1 MGSLF
6 ESSEP
11 DADSQDVLVA
21 YIDGGARGN
30 PGPAGFGCYLQDAN
44 GKCVAEL
51 NGFLGVRTNNF
62 AEYSALLAAL
72 RYAVDNDFCDVQV
85 VSDSE
90 LLVKQ
95 MKGQYKVNS
104 PDLRPLWEEA
114 RQLTRKLDSFSIKHV
129 LRHQNKE
136 ADRLANLAMD
146 AGSKRGSATRANPY
160 EKPPATAAPAAPK
173 AAPFSHELEGV
184 VHDGVIEIFGRDLPE
199 GTRVKIRVV
208 AEPR

>member
-1 MGSLF
+1 MDSLF
-6 ESSEP
+6 DDPRKP
-11 DADSQDVLVA
+11 DVDAQDVLVA

-30 PGPAGFGCYLQDAN
+30 PGPSGYGCYLQDAN
-44 GKCVAEL
+44 GKCIAEL

-72 RYAVDNDFCDVQV
+72 DYALENEFDDLQV

-104 PDLRPLWEEA
+104 PELRLLWEEA
-114 RQLTRKLDSFSIKHV
+114 RARVKRLHSFSIRHV
-129 LRHQNKE
+129 LRAQNKE
-136 ADRLANLAMD
+136 ADRLANAAMD
-146 AGSKRGSATRANPY
+146 AGTKKQSLSRGNAYA
-160 EKPPATAAPAAPK
+160 KPPQQ
-173 AAPFSHELEGV
+173 ELEGIV
-184 VHDGVIEIFGRDLPE
+184 RDGVVEVYGTDLPD

-208 AEPR
+208 H

>member
-1 MGSLF
+1 MVSLF
-6 ESSEP
+6 DKEP
-11 DADSQDVLVA
+11 DVDNEDVLIA
-21 YIDGGARGN
+21 HIDGGARGN
-30 PGPAGFGCYLQDAN
+30 PGPSGYGCYLQDKN
-44 GKCVAEL
+44 GKKIAEL
-51 NGFLGVRTNNF
+51 NGFLGIRTNNF

-72 RYAVDNDFCDVQV
+72 HYAVENDFCDVEV

-114 RQLTRKLDSFSIKHV
+114 RALTKKLESFRIRHV

-146 AGSKRGSATRANPY
+146 GGVKSASPPRANAY
-160 EKPPATAAPAAPK
+160 EKPPAAMR
-173 AAPFSHELEGV
+173 ELDGIV
-184 VHDGVIEIFGRDLPE
+184 RDGVIEIYGTDLPD
-199 GTRVKIRVV
+199 GTKVKVRVLG
-208 AEPR
+208 

>member
-6 ESSEP
+6 ETSEP

-114 RQLTRKLDSFSIKHV
+114 RQLSRKLDSFSIKHV

-160 EKPPATAAPAAPK
+160 EKPPVAAPAAPK

>member
-114 RQLTRKLDSFSIKHV
+114 RQLSRKLDSFSIKHV

-160 EKPPATAAPAAPK
+160 EKPPVAAPVARPAA
-173 AAPFSHELEGV
+173 ASADELEGV
-184 VHDGVIEIFGRDLPE
+184 VHDGVIEIFGSDLPE

-208 AEPR
+208 PEPR